1 MKLKNRIKKI
11 ALMITTIAIS
21 VICLT
26 GCSERI
32 TIDLSGQIQ
41 DRVEDNL
48 SIVEALYQ
56 SGLITK
62 EMKNTYIKS
71 IEVNAEQFE
80 QMLRNPK
87 KNKTLVNAITGY
99 QVIDRG
105 VLINAYGW
113 TVEDIRKTFETNK
126 DTDNI
131 YAEYFLSTALHNLHL
146 LNNIPAKTAGSTLQP
161 IVLVNNDISEQINQ
175 RLSYNVWVLRQDL
188 PQGTTIKDVYE
199 AINKAKDNN
208 LDSGEDET
216 KTVNSIME
224 KYFIELKDE
233 NGNPVPLID
242 TSKPENQIVRP
253 SRDSYYRIDDS
264 NKVITAFREMEN
276 DEKMNESAYRYKGL
290 NTAGYDLLI
299 YNMGIPNVAF
309 RLVEFNREAYDN
321 IVGQV
326 GLDKNKYMLVGNEGD
341 TRAYL
346 LQYPIGYVSGFE
358 LSEDNN
364 QFEARIEKSMLEV
377 NLMTGNTLKSGASL
391 DYIDGTTQA
400 ERDKLEKEEQKEAE
414 EAEENKK
421 KQNSEDI
428 EIDSTVERYVLMDS
442 KDQDNISYMIYGSTG
457 LTSNNDPDPWDLSF
471 GATKAK
477 ASIPRI
483 VIRDYLEATY
493 SPGIVS
499 NEDIVAF
506 GRMIRLL
513 RFEGSITDTV
523 ARYVDAKGRFLG
535 NDTDS
540 VTLKVSNF
548 SDFDRVSK
556 KEPYNMHLPESKTE
570 SIQSSGV
577 FEANMHLPESETENK
592 QSSEESEANMKPA
605 VAPQKIS
612 DLPMLVT
619 NEFIRTT
626 EQFPGTKIAKAD
638 YDGIEKN
645 TKPVFYAM
653 LTNLDVM
660 MSGTMNWILK
670 DSYQDTDSAEVESI
684 KKDIGVG
691 SLQWWNQWLIDH
703 TFIYQ
708 VSTNRAADFLIGSY
722 SFELG
727 EEGIFIV
734 NLDTI
739 AKIQSKFDD
748 NANKNMVAT
757 LRAFV
762 RVMGYFFIGYSVLI
776 VLAWIFDTTISPG
789 VQLLQR
795 VTFGRM
801 IAVASEKEIPNC
813 NETVYTGFQSII
825 LAAVVYL
832 IIGIILVKFDVL
844 DLVYLLTKTVG
855 SVSVLFEKI
864 IKLGIT

>member
-1 MKLKNRIKKI
+1 MKLKNQIKKI

-21 VICLT
+21 ILCLT

-80 QMLRNPK
+80 QMLRNPN

-99 QVIDRG
+99 QVISSG
-105 VLINAYGW
+105 VLMNAYGW
-113 TVEDIRKTFETNK
+113 TAKDIKNTFGENP
-126 DTDNI
+126 D
-131 YAEYFLSTALHNLHL
+131 YSEYFLSTALHNLHL

-199 AINKAKDNN
+199 AVNKAKDNN

-224 KYFIELKDE
+224 KYFVELKDE
-233 NGNPVPLID
+233 NGKPVPLID
-242 TSKPENQIVRP
+242 ISKPENQIVRP

-299 YNMGIPNVAF
+299 YNMGIPNIAF
-309 RLVEFNREAYDN
+309 RIVEFNREAYDN

-364 QFEARIEKSMLEV
+364 QFKARIEKSMLEV
-377 NLMTGNTLKSGASL
+377 NLMTGGTLKSGASL

-400 ERDKLEKEEQKEAE
+400 ERDRQEKEEQKEADK
-414 EAEENKK
+414 AEENKK
-421 KQNSEDI
+421 KQNSEDV
-428 EIDSTVERYVLMDS
+428 EVDSKVERYVLMDS
-442 KDQDNISYMIYGSTG
+442 KDQENISYMIYGSTG
-457 LTSNNDPDPWDLSF
+457 LTSNNDTDPWDLSF

-513 RFEGSITDTV
+513 RFEGSLSDTV
-523 ARYVDAKGRFLG
+523 ARYVDAKGRFIG
-535 NDTDS
+535 KDTNS
-540 VTLKVSNF
+540 VTLKISNF
-548 SDFDRVSK
+548 SDFDRASGM
-556 KEPYNMHLPESKTE
+556 EPYNMHLPESETE

-577 FEANMHLPESETENK
+577 FETNMT
-592 QSSEESEANMKPA
+592 PA
-605 VAPQKIS
+605 VDPQKMS

-619 NEFIRTT
+619 NEFIKTT
-626 EQFPGTKIAKAD
+626 EQFPGPMIAKAD
-638 YDGIEKN
+638 NSGIEKN
-645 TKPVFYAM
+645 TKPVFYTM

-703 TFIYQ
+703 SFIYQ
-708 VSTNRAADFLIGSY
+708 VSTNRAADFLTGNY

-727 EEGIFIV
+727 EQGIFIV
-734 NLDTI
+734 NLETI
-739 AKIQSKFDD
+739 AKIQSEFDD
-748 NANKNMVAT
+748 NASKGLVAT
-757 LRAFV
+757 FRAFI
-762 RVMGYFFIGYSVLI
+762 RVMGYFFIGYSVLV

-795 VTFGRM
+795 ITFGRM
-801 IAVASEKEIPNC
+801 IAVSSEKEIPNC
-813 NETVYTGFQSII
+813 NETVYTGFQSVI

-832 IIGIILVKFDVL
+832 ITGIILVKFDVL

-855 SVSVLFEKI
+855 SISVLFEKI
-864 IKLGIT
+864 IKLGVT

>member
-21 VICLT
+21 ILCLT

-80 QMLRNPK
+80 QMLRNPN

-99 QVIDRG
+99 QVISSG
-105 VLINAYGW
+105 VLMNAYGW
-113 TVEDIRKTFETNK
+113 TAKDIKNTFGENP
-126 DTDNI
+126 N
-131 YAEYFLSTALHNLHL
+131 YSEYFLSTALHNLHL

-264 NKVITAFREMEN
+264 NKVITAFSEMEN

-377 NLMTGNTLKSGASL
+377 NLMTGSTLKNGASL
-391 DYIDGTTQA
+391 DYIDGTTQD
-400 ERDKLEKEEQKEAE
+400 ERDNIEKEEQKEAE
-414 EAEENKK
+414 KAEENKK

-513 RFEGSITDTV
+513 RFEGSISDTV

-535 NDTDS
+535 NDTNS

-548 SDFDRVSK
+548 SDFGKAS
-556 KEPYNMHLPESKTE
+556 EIYPYNMHLPESETE

-577 FEANMHLPESETENK
+577 FETNMT
-592 QSSEESEANMKPA
+592 PA
-605 VAPQKIS
+605 VDPQKIS

-638 YDGIEKN
+638 YAGIEKN

-670 DSYQDTDSAEVESI
+670 DSYQDTDNEAVENI

-708 VSTNRAADFLIGSY
+708 VSTNRAADFLIGNY

-734 NLDTI
+734 NLETI
-739 AKIQSKFDD
+739 SKIQSEFDG

-776 VLAWIFDTTISPG
+776 VMAWIFDTNISPG